1 MPLDNIKTTRHPEL
15 LVPAGSPDVLR
26 TAVRYGADAVYL
38 GGEAF
43 SLRAGAANFSPDE
56 MREAVRYAHER
67 GVKVHVAANIFAHN
81 EDLREAEVYFDE
93 LNEIGPDAILV
104 ADPGMFAVAKRHCPG
119 VELHISTQA
128 NTTNYE
134 SCLFWH
140 GLGAKRIVLAREVSC
155 EEMRGIRSHVPDDLE
170 LETFVHGAM
179 CISYSGRCLLS
190 NYFTGRDANRGA
202 CSHPCRWQYALMEMT
217 RPGEYLPVEE
227 TERGT
232 FLYNSKDMCL
242 IGHLPELYGAGIDS
256 FKIEGRMKTALYVA
270 TVTRAYRRAMDDFE
284 ADPALYEANKESYLK
299 EVSEGTTR
307 DFTTGFFFGRPDD
320 SAQIYRPETYIKTAT
335 YLGRVESFDG
345 GRTISLRQKNKF
357 SVGETIEILKPRGED
372 VRAVVSGM
380 RNEAGLPVTS
390 APHPLEKIE
399 VELEYLTEARPETG
413 DVIRRREE

>member
-1 MPLDNIKTTRHPEL
+1 M
-15 LVPAGSPDVLR
+15 PAGSPDVLR

-56 MREAVRYAHER
+56 MREAVRYAHKN

-93 LNEIGPDAILV
+93 LNELKPDAILV
-104 ADPGMFAVAKRHCPG
+104 ADPGMFSLAKRHCPD

-134 SCLFWH
+134 SCLFWY
-140 GLGAKRIVLAREVSC
+140 GLGAKRIVLAREVSL
-155 EEMRGIRSHVPDDLE
+155 EEMREIRRNVPADLE

-202 CSHPCRWQYALMEMT
+202 CAHPCRWQYALMEMT

-232 FLYNSKDMCL
+232 FLYNSKDLCL
-242 IGHLPELYGAGIDS
+242 IGHLRELYEAGIDS

-270 TVTRAYRRAMDDFE
+270 TVTRAYRRAMDDLE
-284 ADPALYEANKESYLK
+284 TDPALYEANLQSYLK

-307 DFTTGFFFGRPDD
+307 DFTTGFLFGRPDE

-335 YLGRVESFDG
+335 YLGRVDAFDG
-345 GRTISLRQKNKF
+345 GRTIGLSQKNKF
-357 SVGETIEILKPRGED
+357 SVGEIIEILKARGED
-372 VRAVVSGM
+372 VRARVTAI
-380 RNEAGLPVTS
+380 RNEEGLPVKS
-390 APHPLEKIE
+390 APHPLERLE
-399 VELEYLTEARPETG
+399 VDLEYMTEARPEEG
-413 DVIRRREE
+413 DVIRRREM